1 MDIDNLEKNRRAKA
15 ITNLDQTLK
24 EVLII
29 RNNMAKDVGDGNS
42 MLVFKEV
49 TRYDYDLSGQ
59 NPLVNFRAA
68 VREMKKVAVDED
80 IAVGA
85 REPEPMESME
95 AVAGNKQTFPISSV
109 EPFNVRHVKK
119 ALEHYCDGKGVPTGK
134 RGVFK
139 PFIPG
144 FTRAKTSY
152 DLQYRIGEAYK
163 LLYSQ
168 GAL

>member
-49 TRYDYDLSGQ
+49 TRAEYDLSGQ
-59 NPLVNFRAA
+59 NPLVKFRDA
-68 VREMKKVAVDED
+68 VREMKALEKEEEK
-80 IAVGA
+80 G
-85 REPEPMESME
+85 PF
-95 AVAGNKQTFPISSV
+95 TFPISSSSV
-109 EPFNVRHVKK
+109 EPFNVKQVKK
-119 ALEHYCDGKGVPTGK
+119 ALEHYCDEIGVPTGK

-152 DLQYRIGEAYK
+152 DLQHRIGEAYK

-168 GAL
+168 GVL

>member
-68 VREMKKVAVDED
+68 VREMKKVEKED
-80 IAVGA
+80 GDKD
-85 REPEPMESME
+85 PF
-95 AVAGNKQTFPISSV
+95 TFPISSV

-144 FTRAKTSY
+144 FTRAKTIA
-152 DLQYRIGEAYK
+152 DLHSRISETYN
-163 LLYSQ
+163 LLSSQ

>member
-1 MDIDNLEKNRRAKA
+1 MNRELQARAKA
-15 ITNLDQTLK
+15 ISNLDQTLK

-49 TRYDYDLSGQ
+49 TRAEYDLSGQ
-59 NPLVNFRAA
+59 NPLVKFRAA
-68 VREMKKVAVDED
+68 IREMKKAVDED

-85 REPEPMESME
+85 REGEPLESTE
-95 AVAGNKQTFPISSV
+95 VGFVDKETTAPLSSV
-109 EPFNVRHVKK
+109 KGFTVKQVKK
-119 ALEHYCDGKGVPTGK
+119 ELQLLCDEMGIPTGK

-144 FTRAKTSY
+144 FTQAKTRS
-152 DLQYRIGEAYK
+152 DLQYRIGNASN
-163 LLYSQ
+163 LLSSQ